1 MIDTDDFSDEEE
13 MQEPTSEYVDYS
25 IDGEI
30 KELLECQRLAQNIKE
45 ETKAIKLVEA
55 LEVAFN
61 RIKAIGGNRK
71 ALIFTESRRT
81 QEYLKIYLET
91 HGYKD

>member
-1 MIDTDDFSDEEE
+1 MMDNEDFSDEEE
-13 MQEPTSEYVDYS
+13 MQETFIGYVDYS

-30 KELLECQRLAQNIKE
+30 KELLECQKLAQNIKE
-45 ETKAIKLVEA
+45 ETKAIELVEA
-55 LEVAFN
+55 LDVAFN

-81 QEYLKIYLET
+81 Q
-91 HGYKD
+91 